1 MHFTRLLRWY
11 AIPTAFLLVAGAARA
26 QAPEPPASVPEL
38 PSDAPLEL
46 STPAPEETKAK
57 PLHPHGSAA
66 VSEWSSWMGI
76 DQRTPSIPGR
86 DLQPGALSAG
96 ALPDVSNQSN
106 GVAWATV
113 TGPGFEFPLGWD
125 KTSVETRLDPAQ
137 EQSQLGTTISRSMA
151 VGDNLS
157 VTMQNGVTLSQPLAH
172 APAQGQA
179 WTSSQALRFNV
190 LPTDTSVSVGANIS
204 STDDKWLPS
213 LSAEQKLF
221 GTPLSVTGSVSETA
235 NGQTSKSFTAGFKR
249 QW

>member
-1 MHFTRLLRWY
+1 MPCTHLSRWY
-11 AIPTAFLLVAGAARA
+11 AVPAALLLIAGAARA
-26 QAPEPPASVPEL
+26 QAPEPPASVPDL
-38 PSDAPLEL
+38 PSGAPLDL

-57 PLHPHGSAA
+57 PLQPQGSAA
-66 VSEWSSWMGI
+66 VSEWSSRMGI

-86 DLQPGALSAG
+86 DFQPGALSAG
-96 ALPDVSNQSN
+96 ALPDASDQSN

-125 KTSVETRLDPAQ
+125 KTSVETRLDPSQ
-137 EQSQLGTTISRSMA
+137 EQSQLGTTLSRS
-151 VGDNLS
+151 VPIGDNLS
-157 VTMQNGVTLSQPLAH
+157 VTMQNGVMLSQPLAH

-179 WTSSQALRFNV
+179 WTSSQALQFNV

-235 NGQTSKSFTAGFKR
+235 SGETSKSLKAGFKR

>member
-1 MHFTRLLRWY
+1 MPCTRLLRRY
-11 AIPTAFLLVAGAARA
+11 AIPTAFLLLAGAARA
-26 QAPEPPASVPEL
+26 QAPEPPASMPL
-38 PSDAPLEL
+38 PSDAPLDL
-46 STPAPEETKAK
+46 STPDPDEAKAK
-57 PLHPHGSAA
+57 PLHPQGSAA
-66 VSEWSSWMGI
+66 QSEWSSRMGI
-76 DQRTPSIPGR
+76 DQRAPSIPGR
-86 DLQPGALSAG
+86 DFQPGALSAG
-96 ALPDVSNQSN
+96 TLPDVSNQSN

-113 TGPGFEFPLGWD
+113 NGPGFEFPLGWD

-137 EQSQLGTTISRSMA
+137 EQSQFGTTLSRSMP

-172 APAQGQA
+172 APGQSQA
-179 WTSSQALRFNV
+179 WTSSQALQFNL

-235 NGQTSKSFTAGFKR
+235 TGETSKSLKAGFKR